1 MRKLS
6 KKLIYEHSEYVSY
19 SSMLLF
25 LNLCALA
32 VTVLFT
38 YFVYSNNFER
48 QMEGMVR
55 GLLGVGWGEGQDGGL
70 SG

>member
-1 MRKLS
+1 
-6 KKLIYEHSEYVSY
+6 
-19 SSMLLF
+19 MLLF

-55 GLLGVGWGEGQDGGL
+55 GLLGVGWGGGAGWGIVRLEGH
-70 SG
+70 